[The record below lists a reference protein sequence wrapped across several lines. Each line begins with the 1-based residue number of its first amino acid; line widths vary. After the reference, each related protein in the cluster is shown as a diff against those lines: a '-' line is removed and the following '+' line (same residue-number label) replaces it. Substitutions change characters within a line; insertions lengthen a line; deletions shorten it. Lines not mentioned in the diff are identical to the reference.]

1 MDEGKKILLSSF
13 WSSKGWIEPKISDEE
28 FELCKGQ
35 GYMFDPPVKT
45 THDEFFVM
53 LKDVLSKVD
62 PKDVANAFLY
72 SLSTRELE
80 YRSALGSYWYAA
92 AIPEHPRT
100 DEPGLI
106 SCGVCGWKTWGN
118 FGLKRIN
125 GYNILNFERYKWG
138 GVRHTDPKFA
148 MFDLEQ
154 FLLLPKV
161 SPNDEDIRILR
172 EILFCVSELKP
183 GDKVG
188 ALQKTITSKK
198 IFSSNKSE
206 IQILLDILGI
216 CGVLS
221 SSEHPCYADKF
232 APCDGSRDPIES
244 KNDYL
249 YPVNRWY
256 AGDGINLERL
266 KIVFEDYDIL

>member
-45 THDEFFVM
+45 THDEFLVM

-80 YRSALGSYWYAA
+80 YRSALGSYWYAV

-106 SCGVCGWKTWGN
+106 SCGVCGWKIWSN
-118 FGLKRIN
+118 FELKRIN

-138 GVRHTDPKFA
+138 GVRHTNPKFV

-172 EILFCVSELKP
+172 EILSCVSELKP

-216 CGVLS
+216 CWVLS
-221 SSEHPCYADKF
+221 SSEHPKDLQAQ
-232 APCDGSRDPIES
+232 
-244 KNDYL
+244 L
-249 YPVNRWY
+249 YSP
-256 AGDGINLERL
+256 
-266 KIVFEDYDIL
+266 